1 MVCSLSLDPATEAY
15 PGDSGIYETSYN
27 AISRPG
33 GQYCVLLSGSE
44 MAVLAV

>member
-1 MVCSLSLDPATEAY
+1 MAA
-15 PGDSGIYETSYN
+15 GIKECEYLTVLALINETSYN

-33 GQYCVLLSGSE
+33 DQYCVLLSGSE